1 MAIAHI
7 LLDENSGYVVETPVL
22 VPLKWRYKVSS
33 TVLLKNGEYVVSN
46 NPNVTTPG
54 TSVSYDPAEPNW
66 NSGGV
71 AAISRTVCKWQ
82 NGSGYF
88 FRRSYAAIYRPFAS
102 WTYVHVS
109 ASLAIT
115 ITDKAPEVDFEDCMA
130 TVRATYDPRFYAI
143 GAIRFCDSGG
153 DNCVNP
159 TQEGYIDLDTLNN
172 FFRNTDHT
180 GEEVT
185 ADIWNFLLETTSSE
199 ETRPYG
205 PGGIDI
211 PFNYTDE
218 FTIDGVTDDED
229 GQNFNQ
235 TCQDL
240 ATNSCASNGRNIPMY
255 MKVWVKLIVAGSGAY
270 PGEATVNDEDE
281 QDDPEEWAP
290 LGGGSTSGST
300 GKGSEDEGM
309 NTIYST
315 YGNSQLPF
323 DSVYLT
329 GANYNSFVSAGGGV
343 VAESGFFPISDTLYI
358 DKIRLDVEG
367 STMTVVEVVDYDATP
382 SLALSEKIYGYIF
395 NEYNQS
401 KPIFAGY
408 VISRRRRL
416 NSNTKEIVYECRD
429 LSYFFDQLYSPSHYI
444 YRPPSAGGSGTIKT
458 YDRVLKEI
466 LNVAGVPNALID
478 IPTYTAPPTSWVYQ
492 DLRSVLEWVVKF
504 FGKYVY
510 YIDRYGRLN
519 VRATDSLS
527 NVKSYTIGDKSGEI
541 AVEGFE
547 PVADFSRSRSRVVLT
562 GDYQI
567 IEREATAN
575 YKLGGQL
582 HPEDND
588 NQTGIF
594 WFTETIEGKTY
605 KFYYFMLKPGQ
616 TLNDKLLSDPSKS
629 AEITLLK
636 QANSAT
642 NPNSSSIDDPKEL
655 SIRVFKT
662 DPGDSDIYVED
673 PILNYKN
680 YQLIRARYATRSDSP
695 IQVYKDTGRSGGT
708 EVVRRPEF
716 KKVSGPQ
723 GNIDDTPLMK
733 QYIAKIM
740 DFYKPVY
747 GGQLTLDGL
756 DTEVYLLAKVSIDGT
771 DLSSTETDNL
781 ICYAIEY
788 DCANKRTTIDL
799 SNKVYGGLPFFD
811 IIRERT
817 SEHNEILAKMGLVEE
832 SELYQR
838 R

>member
-1 MAIAHI
+1 M
-7 LLDENSGYVVETPVL
+7 
-22 VPLKWRYKVSS
+22 
-33 TVLLKNGEYVVSN
+33 VSN
-46 NPNVTTPG
+46 DPNVAAPG
-54 TSVSYDPAEPNW
+54 TSITYGSW
-66 NSGGV
+66 TSGGNATV
-71 AAISRTVCKWQ
+71 GRTLCKWQ

-88 FRRSYAAIYRPFAS
+88 YRHSFASIYRPFAS
-102 WTYVHVS
+102 WAYVHVS
-109 ASLAIT
+109 ASLAIQ
-115 ITDKAPEVDFEDCMA
+115 ITDTTPEIDWENCMA
-130 TVRATYDPRFYAI
+130 TLRASYDPTFYAI
-143 GAIRFCDSGG
+143 GAIRFCDSDG
-153 DNCVNP
+153 DNCVDLAK
-159 TQEGYIDLDTLNN
+159 EKKVDLDELNHYYRDTN
-172 FFRNTDHT
+172 HT

-185 ADIWNFLLETTSSE
+185 SDLWEFVLETSSIQE
-199 ETRPYG
+199 SRPYG
-205 PGGIDI
+205 PDASNI
-211 PFNYTDE
+211 PFSFTDE
-218 FTIDGVTDDED
+218 FIVDGVTNDED
-229 GQNFNQ
+229 GANFNQ

-240 ATNSCASNGRNIPMY
+240 TINSCVGNSRSIPMY
-255 MKVWVKLIVAGSGAY
+255 IKIWVKIIVAGGGAY
-270 PGEATVNDEDE
+270 PDDAVVIPGPEPEPDPVNY
-281 QDDPEEWAP
+281 
-290 LGGGSTSGST
+290 GGLSGGTSGST
-300 GKGSEDEGM
+300 GSGSEDEGM
-309 NTIYST
+309 NTFYSS
-315 YGNSQLPF
+315 YGNSLLPF

-343 VAESGFFPISDTLYI
+343 VAQSGFFPISDTLYI

-367 STMTVVEVVDYDATP
+367 STMTIVEVVDYDATP
-382 SLALSEKIYGYIF
+382 SLSLSEKIYGYIF

-416 NSNTKEIVYECRD
+416 NSGTKEIVYECRD

-466 LNVAGVPNALID
+466 LNVAGVPDAVID
-478 IPTYTAPPTSWVYQ
+478 IPTYTAPPTSWIYQ

-527 NVKSYTIGDKSGEI
+527 NVKTYTIGNKSSEVS
-541 AVEGFE
+541 VEGFE
-547 PVADFSRSRSRVVLT
+547 PIADFSRSRSRIVLT
-562 GDYQI
+562 GDYEI

-582 HPEDND
+582 HPEDNT

-636 QANSAT
+636 QSNSAT
-642 NPNSSSIDDPKEL
+642 NPNSSSIDDPKDL
-655 SIRVFKT
+655 SIRVFKA
-662 DPGDSDIYVED
+662 DPGDSEIYVED

-695 IQVYKDTGRSGGT
+695 IQVYKDTGCSGGT

-799 SNKVYGGLPFFD
+799 SNKVYGDLPFFD